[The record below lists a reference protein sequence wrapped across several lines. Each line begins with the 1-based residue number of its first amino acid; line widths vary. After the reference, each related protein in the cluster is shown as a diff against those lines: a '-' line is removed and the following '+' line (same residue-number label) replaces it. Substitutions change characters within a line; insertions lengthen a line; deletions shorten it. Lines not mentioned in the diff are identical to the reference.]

1 MKNNKGFTGV
11 DVAIGVIIFTIFIS
25 VVAAMFYN
33 ISTSQKRVER
43 KAEATNIAINV
54 IESMKAMDF
63 YDLEEDTTLDDINNQ
78 IANKIDVPNGY
89 KVTVGVDNTTYK
101 DVLKILSV
109 KVEYENGNQ
118 SEDVNLETLVKNLN
132 PMPDGE
138 GTITMAHTPTEWTNE
153 NVTATAT
160 PNLENI
166 DDSIDMSKYQIQMSK
181 DNKDW
186 ETVTTLEVE
195 QNGTIYARF
204 WDGEKGSSVA
214 SHEITNIDKVK
225 PTIDVEPETSTLSRS
240 RRVTITVGDE
250 GGSGLSNSNIY
261 EYYLSTSQTEQI
273 GSNDGW
279 QPYTSGERLTVGE
292 GLTGTYYIH
301 VRRVKDIAGN
311 ESEGRGTTG
320 GENSSEVYGPY
331 EFSNE
336 APIITIDPNEHLE
349 YAKTTEVT
357 ITVKDQSGSGLNPNN
372 AYQYYLST
380 SPTEQIGNNDGWQ
393 TYTSGQSFPIGTGL
407 TGTYYLH
414 VKPVSDTLGNTSEP
428 KISGEFRFDNIAP
441 TVEVTPGSSD
451 AVKSTNITIT
461 ATDSGGSGLDNNI
474 QNYQYY
480 LSTSPTDQIG
490 GEWENYSLGSQFE
503 IGDGLNGTYYLHI
516 KGVSDN
522 AGNTSQTKITGPYI
536 FINAEPVI
544 TINPNGNSEYTK
556 TEQVTITVEDKSGS
570 GLSASNS
577 YQYCLSTS
585 PTYSSYGDWQ
595 PYESGEPFTIGT
607 GLTGTYYL
615 HVKPIY
621 DNLGNSSGSKTSEA
635 FYFDNSA
642 PTIVISPNYSYNYAR
657 STNVTI
663 TVQESGESGLSNS
676 NIYEY
681 YLSTSSTT
689 TTGGDGWHTYSRGYS
704 FPIGEDLT
712 GIYYIHVRGVSD
724 NAGNSCA
731 NKVSGAFYFDNTA
744 PTITVSPTSSSTP
757 SRSVSVTIRASD
769 NNSGLSPSNRYQ
781 YCLSTSRTS
790 ANGSWTSYS
799 NGNSTPIGAGLNGT
813 YYLHVR
819 GVSDNA
825 GNSCSNY
832 VTGPYVFANE
842 APTITISPDGNGSYS
857 RTESVTINVTDNSGT
872 GLSSSNS
879 YQYCL
884 STSSS
889 YQDGTWKTYTPG
901 SSFPIGSGLNGIY
914 YIHVRGVSDNAG
926 NTCDNKVSGAFYF
939 DNKAPTISFNPNGGS
954 SVSSVRVS
962 ISDSRS
968 GLQSTSFRYC
978 ISSSSY
984 STSGGNWQYGYLTNG
999 SATISLSGQSGTKY
1013 IHIDTVSD
1021 IAGNISTAVSNSFQ
1035 FDNEAPKI
1043 TISPNSQSSYTKS
1056 TSVTITVEDDGELS
1070 SSNEYEYYISTS
1082 SSYNSYGNWQPYE
1095 SGEPFT
1101 IGTGLTGTYYIHVKS
1116 VEDNAG
1122 NSSGTKTSGAFYFDN
1137 TAPVVSATAPSSS
1150 AVTSQNVTIN
1160 VSDTG
1165 GSGLSSNSYQYYLSS
1180 SSTSF
1185 SEGSWTNYTRG
1196 YSFPIGTGLNGQY
1209 YLFVKRV
1216 SDNCGNTST
1225 YNGTLTYIGGTQ
1237 YHRFGPYTFANVI
1250 REIQVG
1256 DYVDYDPT
1264 VSDTN
1269 GTAVASS
1276 KLSYTSP
1283 KGTGQSH
1290 GNGNSNQIFTA
1301 KSSVKWK
1308 VLTIGND
1315 TVELISSSVI
1325 KTDAGGNFVLRGPI
1339 GYLYA
1344 EQELHEAC
1352 KIYGYGYGADT
1363 SQVTTYGYGGPLDGN
1378 LTGRITGS
1386 GARSIIIEDINKQAG
1401 ITTEQDF
1408 KALDSAYGSTANPTT
1423 DTLYPTIKTQ
1433 NGISTSKGARN
1444 TKYTRYSY
1452 YSSKITDPVV
1462 QNMLYSSSY
1471 YYSASRC
1478 IICSTIALTCEIF
1491 IGSTPTRIVRTDME
1505 TDFGDF
1511 SISHAGIRPI
1521 VTLKLN
1527 TINKEAGYDENN
1539 GGWKLK

>member
-1 MKNNKGFTGV
+1 MKNNTGFTGV
-11 DVAIGVIIFTIFIS
+11 DVAIGVIIFTIFIF

-63 YDLEEDTTLDDINNQ
+63 YDLEEDTSLDDINNQ

-118 SEDVNLETLVKNLN
+118 SEDVHLETLVKNLN

-138 GTITMAHTPTEWTNE
+138 GTILITHTPTEWTNE
-153 NVTATAT
+153 NVIATAVA
-160 PNLENI
+160 NLENI
-166 DDSIDMSKYQIQMSK
+166 DASIDMSKYQIQMSK

-261 EYYLSTSQTEQI
+261 EYYLSTSQTETLN
-273 GSNDGW
+273 GSW
-279 QPYTSGERLTVGE
+279 TPYTSGERLTVGE

-380 SPTEQIGNNDGWQ
+380 SQTEQIGSNDGWQ

-441 TVEVTPGSSD
+441 TVEVTPGSSE
-451 AVKSTNITIT
+451 AVKSVNITIT
-461 ATDSGGSGLDNNI
+461 ATDTGGSGLDNNI

-480 LSTSPTDQIG
+480 LSTSPTDTIS
-490 GEWENYSLGSQFE
+490 GEWKPYTNGQEVP
-503 IGDGLNGTYYLHI
+503 IGEDLNGTYYLHV

-536 FINAEPVI
+536 FVNAEPVI
-544 TINPNGNSEYTK
+544 TIKPNGNSEYTK

-621 DNLGNSSGSKTSEA
+621 DNLGNSSGSKTSGA
-635 FYFDNSA
+635 FHFDNSA
-642 PTIVISPNYSYNYAR
+642 PTIVISSNYNYNYTR

-681 YLSTSSTT
+681 YLSTSSSY
-689 TTGGDGWHTYSRGYS
+689 TTGGDGWHTYSRGRS
-704 FPIGEDLT
+704 FSIGSDLT
-712 GIYYIHVRGVSD
+712 GIYYLHVRGVSD

-731 NKVSGAFYFDNTA
+731 NKVSGAFYFDNTD
-744 PTITVSPTSSSTP
+744 PTISVTPPSSSTP

-769 NNSGLSPSNRYQ
+769 NNSGLSNSNRYQ

-872 GLSSSNS
+872 GLSSLNS

-962 ISDSRS
+962 ISDNLS
-968 GLQSTSFRYC
+968 GLESNSFRYC

-984 STSGGNWQYGYLTNG
+984 STSGGNWQYGYLTKG

-1021 IAGNISTAVSNSFQ
+1021 IAGNSSTAVSNSFQ

-1137 TAPVVSATAPSSS
+1137 TAPVISVNPSSAS
-1150 AVTSQNVTIN
+1150 GVKSQNITIN

-1180 SSTSF
+1180 SNTSF

-1196 YSFPIGTGLNGQY
+1196 SSFPIGTGLNGTY

-1216 SDNCGNTST
+1216 SDNCGNTSS

-1237 YHRFGPYTFANVI
+1237 YHRFGPYTFNNEEKKL
-1250 REIQVG
+1250 RVG
-1256 DYVDYDPT
+1256 DYVNYIPDGETT
-1264 VSDTN
+1264 VSSND
-1269 GTAVASS
+1269 
-1276 KLSYTSP
+1276 L
-1283 KGTGQSH
+1283 
-1290 GNGNSNQIFTA
+1290 GNSNTM
-1301 KSSVKWK
+1301 SVEDLNWI
-1308 VLTIGND
+1308 VFDIRDDGM
-1315 TVELISSSVI
+1315 VELISENSTSAKIRAKVTDGYNNGVYVFNDFMNRLYKNPSVGATARNIKVEDLTSKIKDGFNYIQNSS
-1325 KTDAGGNFVLRGPI
+1325 GN
-1339 GYLYA
+1339 Y
-1344 EQELHEAC
+1344 E
-1352 KIYGYGYGADT
+1352 YG
-1363 SQVTTYGYGGPLDGN
+1363 TTATL
-1378 LTGRITGS
+1378 S
-1386 GARSIIIEDINKQAG
+1386 GQYN
-1401 ITTEQDF
+1401 
-1408 KALDSAYGSTANPTT
+1408 
-1423 DTLYPTIKTQ
+1423 YPTIWEEEEGSQNKIDGKYNNGTLGQSEQNSKVYGMKTT
-1433 NGISTSKGARN
+1433 NTSISIKTNYFNLNSSTQYNMKTVETRDSTADSNFYWNILCNVQQVNPYFYSTRLVMVRN
-1444 TKYTRYSY
+1444 SGTVM
-1452 YSSKITDPVV
+1452 P
-1462 QNMLYSSSY
+1462 
-1471 YYSASRC
+1471 
-1478 IICSTIALTCEIF
+1478 IF
-1491 IGSTPTRIVRTDME
+1491 GLFYGPRIIGSANPANSAVPLSNY
-1505 TDFGDF
+1505 GL
-1511 SISHAGIRPI
+1511 RPI
-1521 VTLKLN
+1521 VTLPASSIDLSV
-1527 TINKEAGYDENN
+1527 GN
-1539 GGWKLK
+1539 GEKGNEWGIK